1 MNKNDIDRD
10 AEREAAAL
18 KAVGNER
25 SPNRRVRLAKEYN
38 QDKFD
43 RLFNRLG
50 VIRRYEALDEK
61 YPRTE

>member
-1 MNKNDIDRD
+1 MNKNEIDKQ

-25 SPNRRVRLAKEYN
+25 SPNRRVRLAKDYN

-43 RLFNRLG
+43 RLFNRPG
-50 VIRRYEALDEK
+50 VIRRYTALDEQ
-61 YPRTE
+61 YSRTE

>member
-10 AEREAAAL
+10 AEREAAAMR
-18 KAVGNER
+18 KVGTER

-43 RLFNRLG
+43 RLFSKSSQDAAKRMSDAVFG
-50 VIRRYEALDEK
+50 K
-61 YPRTE
+61 